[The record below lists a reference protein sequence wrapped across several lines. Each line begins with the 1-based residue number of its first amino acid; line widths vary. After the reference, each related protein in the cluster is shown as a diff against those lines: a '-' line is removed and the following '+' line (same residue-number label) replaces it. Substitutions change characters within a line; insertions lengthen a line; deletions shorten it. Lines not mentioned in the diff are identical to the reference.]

1 MLKMRQWAYEFK
13 RNIYRHIKNW
23 YNFHINGI
31 KNDEICSLTSD
42 NSSCYNLSEKK
53 GDQEAQKMDEK
64 EIKET
69 VTEILNET
77 DLDVAPI
84 SVVSIANFY
93 GFNVYEMPMEDSI
106 SGIIMA
112 DDKDIK
118 GFNTNKIV
126 IVNSNHSA
134 RRKRFTI
141 AHELGH
147 YFINNRPTKCFA
159 HRDAGNYSSEERDA
173 NNFASV
179 LLMPEDEIRREVNNF
194 RKSKSG
200 ELPDFQLINYI
211 ADAFDVSQSA
221 AEVRLK
227 KLSMI

>member
-1 MLKMRQWAYEFK
+1 
-13 RNIYRHIKNW
+13 
-23 YNFHINGI
+23 
-31 KNDEICSLTSD
+31 
-42 NSSCYNLSEKK
+42 
-53 GDQEAQKMDEK
+53 MDEK

-69 VTEILNET
+69 VTEILDET

-93 GFNVYEMPMEDSI
+93 GFSVYEMPMEDGV

-118 GFNTNKIV
+118 GFDSNKII

-147 YFINNRPTKCFA
+147 YFINHRPAKCFA

-173 NNFASV
+173 NSFASA

-194 RKSKSG
+194 KKAG
-200 ELPDFQLINYI
+200 FAELPDSQLIDYI

-227 KLSMI
+227 RLNMI

>member
-1 MLKMRQWAYEFK
+1 
-13 RNIYRHIKNW
+13 
-23 YNFHINGI
+23 
-31 KNDEICSLTSD
+31 
-42 NSSCYNLSEKK
+42 
-53 GDQEAQKMDEK
+53 MDEK

-69 VTEILNET
+69 VTEILKET

-84 SVVSIANFY
+84 PVVSIANFY
-93 GFNVYEMPMEDSI
+93 GFSVYEMPMEDSV

-118 GFNTNKIV
+118 GFSTNKIV

-134 RRKRFTI
+134 GRKRFTI

-147 YFINNRPTKCFA
+147 YFINNRPAKCFA

-194 RKSKSG
+194 KKSKSG
-200 ELPDFQLINYI
+200 ELPDFQLIDYI

-227 KLSMI
+227 KLSII